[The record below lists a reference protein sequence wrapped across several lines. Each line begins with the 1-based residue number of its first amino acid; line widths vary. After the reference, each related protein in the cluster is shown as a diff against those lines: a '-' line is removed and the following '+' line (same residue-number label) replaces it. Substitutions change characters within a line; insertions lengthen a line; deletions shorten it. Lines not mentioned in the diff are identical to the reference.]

1 MSADRDGRLIVASVS
16 FSGTGADSRG
26 DLRQVLAGFL
36 HAESPQI
43 VLCQQVPGENPDD
56 ICRDLQPAVREAGM
70 TAVAAQSSYPDPAGG
85 PGGHTAI
92 LVRGSAGLGIVSSGP
107 AGVPW
112 SEALLT
118 VAGIPCPVR
127 FYSTWLPD
135 GSRTRQ
141 EQYASRLAGRVTALA
156 RGGRELHGAPAA
168 TPTQRPRFCGLE
180 RYPGQSPK
188 FSHEQYAPYS
198 ALYEQVLSEIPGIA
212 RHLARPGLYPGGWEF
227 PRKPGR
233 CGRYTAAACA
243 GPPASGLA
251 GRSPARACLIPS
263 RPAAPGS
270 RRQNRCAREGGRK
283 ERQLMTSEPESGSEH
298 PGGPGGR
305 APADDCSQ
313 WWPDASPGE
322 MPHLGPIV
330 PGCPVDCLRLVLTR
344 RPLNRL
350 ARADDAPFDPPRTVR
365 DVIGLCQQRQLRLIR
380 GLGPRGRSEI
390 EAALV
395 YAGLNIAGH
404 PEPTER
410 ESE

>member
-1 MSADRDGRLIVASVS
+1 MSTDRDERLIVASVS
-16 FSGTGADSRG
+16 FSGTGADSRE

-43 VLCQQVPGENPDD
+43 VLCQQVPGEEPGG

-92 LVRGSAGLGIVSSGP
+92 LVRGSAGLDIVSSGP

-156 RGGRELHGAPAA
+156 RGGRELHGAPAS
-168 TPTQRPRFCGLE
+168 TPTPRICGLE

-212 RHLARPGLYPGGWEF
+212 RRLARPGPYPGGWEF

-243 GPPASGLA
+243 RPPASGLA

-263 RPAAPGS
+263 RPPRAAAGS
-270 RRQNRCAREGGRK
+270 TA
-283 ERQLMTSEPESGSEH
+283 
-298 PGGPGGR
+298 
-305 APADDCSQ
+305 
-313 WWPDASPGE
+313 
-322 MPHLGPIV
+322 V
-330 PGCPVDCLRLVLTR
+330 P
-344 RPLNRL
+344 
-350 ARADDAPFDPPRTVR
+350 ARAA
-365 DVIGLCQQRQLRLIR
+365 
-380 GLGPRGRSEI
+380 GRNCS
-390 EAALV
+390 
-395 YAGLNIAGH
+395 
-404 PEPTER
+404 
-410 ESE
+410 